1 MRVPKYASTAIA
13 ILAVAASLSPAA
25 AENARLVVTEDLS
38 HAGDMKACVLAAA
51 DAASAE
57 NLDGFLEHFTS
68 GTQRKLRR
76 KTAMVFV
83 QGDFGLEIL
92 DCHVVETAE
101 NKGELALRYR
111 VSISERQMEI
121 VATLAMRREDGY
133 WKISSEKVTSTLNYG
148 ASCSPSRSSYLGG
161 GEIAMR

>member
-1 MRVPKYASTAIA
+1 MSFRKFLSVVVSV
-13 ILAVAASLSPAA
+13 LAVAISHAPAS
-25 AENARLVVTEDLS
+25 AENARITVTEDLS

-68 GTQRKLRR
+68 GTQRKLRK

-101 NKGELALRYR
+101 NRGEVALRYR

>member
-1 MRVPKYASTAIA
+1 MWFRKYSSTVIA
-13 ILAVAASLSPAA
+13 ALALAVGRTPAL
-25 AENARLVVTEDLS
+25 AENARLTVTEDLS
-38 HAGDMKACVLAAA
+38 HAGDMEACVLAAA
-51 DAASAE
+51 DAANAE

-101 NKGELALRYR
+101 NRGEVALRYR

-133 WKISSEKVTSTLNYG
+133 WKISSEKVTRTLNYG